1 MDIDVTQINALKGSL
16 YITLYHNWV
25 TNASHVIHMNKVLF
39 CSVPKIV
46 NTIEVHAVKIL
57 SKSV

>member
-46 NTIEVHAVKIL
+46 NTIEVHAVKNP
-57 SKSV
+57 